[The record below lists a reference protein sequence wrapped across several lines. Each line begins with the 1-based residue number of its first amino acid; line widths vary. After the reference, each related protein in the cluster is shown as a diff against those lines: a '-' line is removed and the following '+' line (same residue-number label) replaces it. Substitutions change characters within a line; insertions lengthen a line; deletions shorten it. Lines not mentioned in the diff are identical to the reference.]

1 MTGGLVTDAR
11 HIWLPTITP
20 LTCALL
26 SLAAM
31 APALAHVWRDR
42 RLTVQS
48 SRVSGGSCM
57 TRKEI
62 APDKS
67 TKDEGNTQSMAVAGA
82 LGASGDRPCMLH
94 LVTVCSL
101 AAFLFGYHVH
111 EKALLHAAVSVS
123 PGLGFSVWGVGFS
136 VWDLG
141 LRVVP
146 GGG

>member
-1 MTGGLVTDAR
+1 
-11 HIWLPTITP
+11 
-20 LTCALL
+20 
-26 SLAAM
+26 
-31 APALAHVWRDR
+31 
-42 RLTVQS
+42 
-48 SRVSGGSCM
+48 M

-123 PGLGFSVWGVGFS
+123 LGLGRVLREGVSLWGREGRM
-136 VWDLG
+136 WWWCG
-141 LRVVP
+141 W
-146 GGG
+146 